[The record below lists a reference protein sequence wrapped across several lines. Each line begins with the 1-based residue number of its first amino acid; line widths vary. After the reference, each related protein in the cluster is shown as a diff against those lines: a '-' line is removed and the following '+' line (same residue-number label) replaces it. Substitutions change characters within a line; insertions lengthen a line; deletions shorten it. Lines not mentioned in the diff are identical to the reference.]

1 MGQHMRLEVRI
12 DVTQPLQ
19 RGIKIKFN
27 VFNEVWYH
35 FKYEKLL
42 GFCYHC
48 GIMGHTI
55 RECEEEKGY
64 RTDVGRNK
72 YREWLKV
79 DWLKKGKNEIRDREL
94 LFSWKRGW
102 GE

>member
-1 MGQHMRLEVRI
+1 
-12 DVTQPLQ
+12 
-19 RGIKIKFN
+19 
-27 VFNEVWYH
+27 
-35 FKYEKLL
+35 
-42 GFCYHC
+42 
-48 GIMGHTI
+48 MGHTI

-72 YREWLKV
+72 YRKWLKV
-79 DWLKKGKNEIRDREL
+79 DWLKKGKNETRDREL